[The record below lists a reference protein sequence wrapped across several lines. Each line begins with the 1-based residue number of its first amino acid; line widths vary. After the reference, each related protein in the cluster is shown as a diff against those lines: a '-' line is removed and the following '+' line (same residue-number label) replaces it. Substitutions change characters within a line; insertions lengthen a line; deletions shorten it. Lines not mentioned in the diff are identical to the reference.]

1 VGSPVKKKG
10 RKPGSVS
17 YTLGDLQAI
26 LDSVKEILPTQ
37 DDEWEK
43 VTSLYNLY
51 ALKFFRNERP
61 MKGIKSKFRELVHG
75 APSGGGKLQGLEKEA
90 KDLQGLI
97 DQKCGI
103 LVDGKGLPEDLSISQ
118 EDSATSNSEVKKG
131 RTNIRTRMGFEKI
144 VINQMKYAEEN
155 AQQRHKEKMELM
167 REIFLGQKQRT
178 VQFPP
183 PPPYIPGEC
192 DDVYYEEEPSSE

>member
-1 VGSPVKKKG
+1 VESPVKKKG
-10 RKPGSVS
+10 RKLGSVS

-26 LDSVKEILPTQ
+26 LDSVREILPTQ

-51 ALKFFRNERP
+51 VLKFFKNKCF

-75 APSGGGKLQGLEKEA
+75 ASSGGGKLQGLEKEA

-103 LVDGKGLPEDLSISQ
+103 LVGGKGLPEDLSISQ
-118 EDSATSNSEVKKG
+118 EDSTTFNLEVKKG
-131 RTNIRTRMGFEKI
+131 RTNIRTKMGFEKI
-144 VINQMKYAEEN
+144 VINQMKYVEEN
-155 AQQRHKEKMELM
+155 AQQRHKKKMKLM
-167 REIFLGQKQRT
+167 REIFLRQKQ
-178 VQFPP
+178 
-183 PPPYIPGEC
+183 
-192 DDVYYEEEPSSE
+192 

>member
-1 VGSPVKKKG
+1 VGSLVKKKG

-26 LDSVKEILPTQ
+26 LDSVRKILPTQ

-51 ALKFFRNERP
+51 ALKFFKNERLI
-61 MKGIKSKFRELVHG
+61 KGIKSKFRELVYR
-75 APSGGGKLQGLEKEA
+75 ALSEGGKLQGLEKKV

-103 LVDGKGLPEDLSISQ
+103 LVDGKGFPEDLSIS
-118 EDSATSNSEVKKG
+118 
-131 RTNIRTRMGFEKI
+131 
-144 VINQMKYAEEN
+144 
-155 AQQRHKEKMELM
+155 
-167 REIFLGQKQRT
+167 
-178 VQFPP
+178 
-183 PPPYIPGEC
+183 
-192 DDVYYEEEPSSE
+192 